1 MQQQMQ
7 QQQQQHQQQQQQS
20 QSGPYP
26 SPNEQNVIKPPQQS
40 GPPPSGLAVQRP
52 IINTSSQIRPIG
64 PASSVDYGSLMN
76 SRDHPPPMMGS
87 SRPPPSMFDALAS
100 QNQHVL
106 NFGPDPLQ
114 SSYQSHMGLAA
125 GGNLPHISRL
135 NPKASA
141 FSAIPPSQNHQ
152 SAAPGSK
159 LSSSNQFG
167 NMFHQNPPPGPI
179 GKYQNLPPNGGG
191 PGMPPYRGS
200 NQQSHGHG
208 PPPGGNRGGGSGSNW
223 FTDLAHLQSRDPLMN
238 IENGLAMALGGSPTI
253 SPNNN
258 NQPTTN
264 GGPGGP
270 PGQDDGRKI
279 SRAIGSER
287 ASWKFN
293 YGSSGG
299 IGAMDNDPSALA
311 AAAAAA
317 AAAAGTT
324 HWMVDKNLSM
334 GGSAGGPQQWMG
346 PPPRHFMDD
355 LHLQDHFQSLAME
368 YPHNTGGGSGLGGNG
383 NGPNQQ
389 QQQAN
394 MNFMQS
400 LQYQFMPGGPA
411 DMVGN
416 DGPSLQ
422 QQQQQQQQQPWEHEK
437 HGWPAKWSGH

>member
-7 QQQQQHQQQQQQS
+7 QQQHQQQS
-20 QSGPYP
+20 QSGPYA

-76 SRDHPPPMMGS
+76 SRDHPPPMMGN

-106 NFGPDPLQ
+106 NFGPDPMQ

-125 GGNLPHISRL
+125 GGNLPPISRL

-141 FSAIPPSQNHQ
+141 FSSIPPSQNHQ

-179 GKYQNLPPNGGG
+179 GKYQNLPPNG
-191 PGMPPYRGS
+191 PYRGS
-200 NQQSHGHG
+200 NQSHGQQQHG
-208 PPPGGNRGGGSGSNW
+208 PAPGPPGPPGSNRGGGGSNW
-223 FTDLAHLQSRDPLMN
+223 FTDLAHLQSRENLMN

-258 NQPTTN
+258 NNQPTTN
-264 GGPGGP
+264 GGGP
-270 PGQDDGRKI
+270 PGPDDGRKI

-293 YGSSGG
+293 YGSSSG
-299 IGAMDNDPSALA
+299 IGGAMDNDPSALA
-311 AAAAAA
+311 AATAAA
-317 AAAAGTT
+317 AAAAGTA
-324 HWMVDKNLSM
+324 HWMVDKNLSAAM
-334 GGSAGGPQQWMG
+334 GGSAGPQQWMG

-368 YPHNTGGGSGLGGNG
+368 YPHNTGLGGGGATG
-383 NGPNQQ
+383 NVGPTA

-400 LQYQFMPGGPA
+400 LQYQFMPGGP
-411 DMVGN
+411 DMGN
-416 DGPSLQ
+416 DGPSL
-422 QQQQQQQQQPWEHEK
+422 QQPWEHEK